1 MKLRRTNF
9 CLLEGDE
16 IMVLR
21 CDIFSFLVF
30 GSLRVKSLN
39 IYSVQVKQQNDS
51 LAAAPPASS
60 PSAHWGEELTSRNRV
75 CVWGKLVG
83 ETRLSEHKGSQL
95 TELLNPFLFPL
106 KTGTQQTLRR
116 IKHENIFYSDF
127 FFPIQKSTM
136 SQQRV
141 LGDEEHSWGSTLQK
155 AICRGPF
162 KQFQATAW
170 QLGLAEKAKSSPVC
184 GFCFMCWPRVLSP
197 SGSCWLCPFTS
208 LTIYICKIYI

>member
-1 MKLRRTNF
+1 MKLRRTSF

-30 GSLRVKSLN
+30 VSLRVKNLN

-51 LAAAPPASS
+51 LAAPPASS

-75 CVWGKLVG
+75 CVWGKLG
-83 ETRLSEHKGSQL
+83 GGGTRLSEHKGSQL

-116 IKHENIFYSDF
+116 SKHEKIFYSVF
-127 FFPIQKSTM
+127 FSN
-136 SQQRV
+136 S
-141 LGDEEHSWGSTLQK
+141 EEHNGPTKGTWG
-155 AICRGPF
+155 
-162 KQFQATAW
+162 
-170 QLGLAEKAKSSPVC
+170 
-184 GFCFMCWPRVLSP
+184 
-197 SGSCWLCPFTS
+197 
-208 LTIYICKIYI
+208 